1 MTTGANDL
9 VNEVFERLL
18 DADAPDDL
26 IDAVLAAAGGIDA
39 FVAWTGVATPTRPTT
54 TSDDIKA
61 APTGVFLTGLR
72 AEGFR
77 GIGPRSHLTFA
88 PGPGLHVIVGRNG
101 CGKSSF
107 AEALEVLLTGSTRR
121 FEARTEAWREGWRN
135 LHHTS
140 TCEVQATAHI
150 EGQFA
155 QTILTRNWPAGA
167 TDFSDSPTKVQTK
180 GQPVTDLHAIGW
192 ATAVRAYKPMLCA
205 IDFDDV
211 AGKPSAL
218 HDLLVEVLGLEPYN
232 EAKKR
237 LEQHDKELRSSIDLA
252 RKDAASLIDRL
263 RKTTDTRA
271 TACLTAINGDK
282 PPWDLDTLRDIVLG
296 DFQPDSD
303 VTTLHELRRLSW
315 PNPDEVAT
323 QVAHLRQAADALG
336 AAESTAAH
344 TARLISSLLDDALQ
358 LHDDNGDQPCPVCGR
373 GHLDAAWR
381 AEATATNAELK
392 AATSALNTA
401 TSDVQ
406 ATTAEASGL
415 MKPVPRSLSAT
426 VDGVDCSGA
435 LAAWT
440 TWTTWAAAP
449 VTGRTTAAARGF
461 ADHLENTILE
471 LDEALHAVV
480 AAAAAKLQELDAAWR
495 PLAADLAAWIP
506 HAAAATDAVAK
517 QKIAKDAV
525 SWFKAEIDR
534 LRTARFQLLAAEA
547 QIIFER
553 LSYRSNVS
561 LLDVKLEGENTRRRV
576 GFSLSVD
583 DTDAGLGVLSQG
595 EVNALALAMFVPR
608 ATRAE
613 SPFRFLV
620 IDDPVQSMN
629 PAKVD
634 GLAQLLSELAK
645 TRQVIVLT
653 HDDRLPQAIR
663 RLGLPASVVELAR
676 GEQSVVEARPLV
688 SPAVSALQSA
698 KAIAADKTIATDLQD
713 RIIPGFCRMALEA
726 AFTDLAW
733 NKMLSAGKTHAEI
746 EGLLDDTTK
755 LYPRAS
761 LGLFANDTDTDK
773 VLSRLNTISSR
784 GASAFKACN
793 EGTHVGVPNAALL
806 IGDIEQL
813 IGKLA

>member
-39 FVAWTGVATPTRPTT
+39 FVAWTGGATPTRPTT

-155 QTILTRNWPAGA
+155 QTTLTRNWPAGA

-237 LEQHDKELRSSIDLA
+237 LEQHDKELRASIDLA

-296 DFQPDSD
+296 DPEPDSD

-336 AAESTAAH
+336 AAESTAA
-344 TARLISSLLDDALQ
+344 
-358 LHDDNGDQPCPVCGR
+358 
-373 GHLDAAWR
+373 
-381 AEATATNAELK
+381 K
-392 AATSALNTA
+392 
-401 TSDVQ
+401 
-406 ATTAEASGL
+406 
-415 MKPVPRSLSAT
+415 
-426 VDGVDCSGA
+426 
-435 LAAWT
+435 
-440 TWTTWAAAP
+440 
-449 VTGRTTAAARGF
+449 
-461 ADHLENTILE
+461 
-471 LDEALHAVV
+471 
-480 AAAAAKLQELDAAWR
+480 ELDAAWR

-534 LRTARFQLLAAEA
+534 LRTARFQPLAAEA

-620 IDDPVQSMN
+620 IDDPVQSMD

-663 RLGLPASVVELAR
+663 RLGLPASVVELTR
-676 GEQSVVEARPLV
+676 GEQSVVEARRLV
-688 SPAVSALQSA
+688 SPAASALQSA

-733 NKMLSAGKTHAEI
+733 HKLLSAGKTHAEI
-746 EGLLDDTTK
+746 EELLDDTTK

-761 LGLFANDTDTDK
+761 LGLFANDTDTDR